1 MNNVCVVIKRD
12 KVADSLRDIYLNC
25 HQRIHICKRLTY
37 QLIRLAFIF
46 QFIVVSLKD
55 GMFNNANVLFRTK
68 FVDGVST
75 VARYAQS
82 TAGRSAVP
90 AVGLNKTKQVAR
102 KEDKGAKRPRMAAGE
117 NFE

>member
-12 KVADSLRDIYLNC
+12 KVADSLRDIYLNR
-25 HQRIHICKRLTY
+25 HQRIHFCKRLTY
-37 QLIRLAFIF
+37 QLIRLTFIF

-75 VARYAQS
+75 VARYAQC

-117 NFE
+117 HFE

>member
-12 KVADSLRDIYLNC
+12 KVADSLRDIYLNR
-25 HQRIHICKRLTY
+25 HQRIHFCKRLTY

-75 VARYAQS
+75 VARYAQC